1 MIFSP
6 INLSEELAAISRK
19 HPNNLLDEAGALLSH
34 DANADSKILLHFP
47 NISAIGNSKK
57 NNATLA
63 LNKVYS
69 IKQIKTLCINFRLR
83 FLKSEL
89 YKGNLPYEAITA
101 IKKFEAGFSPIKAEY
116 FIVAPAEFFK
126 LKDRFAD
133 PLLFAQLGNGQYYLL
148 HQWGADFKP
157 YTPILK
163 YPMRN
168 FKSVGISAI
177 ATGITFTLLLFVTG
191 AISYPHIGMAW
202 FYATCTA
209 VISSMFIFISAL
221 IYGLVS
227 FNDLSEET
235 WNSKYFN

>member
-6 INLSEELAAISRK
+6 INLSEELAEISRK
-19 HPNNLLDEAGALLSH
+19 HPNNLVDEANARLSH
-34 DANADSKILLHFP
+34 DANADAKALLHFP
-47 NISAIGNSKK
+47 NISAIANSKK
-57 NNATLA
+57 NSATLA
-63 LNKVYS
+63 LNRVYS
-69 IKQIKTLCINFRLR
+69 LEQIKTLCINFRLR

-101 IKKFEAGFSPIKAEY
+101 IKNFEAGLSPIQAEY

-168 FKSVGISAI
+168 FKSVGITAAAI
-177 ATGITFTLLLFVTG
+177 GTTFTLLLFITG
-191 AISYPHIGMAW
+191 AIAYSHIGMAW
-202 FYATCTA
+202 FYGTCTA
-209 VISSMFIFISAL
+209 VISSMFIFILAL